1 MTIAISRK
9 DDHTIELTLT
19 IPWATIKTAYEDVVT
34 HALETIEVPGFR
46 KGKAPRKIAEEK
58 LDRSSV
64 YEEVVKK
71 VIPEAYNE
79 AITNEKIRPIVNP
92 QIELHDAKEEKDWV
106 IKLTT
111 CEKPSVTLGEYKK
124 AIQDVKASVENK
136 IWTPGTEPKDEK
148 KEEKPKVTLD
158 MILKALFGQIKIS
171 LPSILLQQEV
181 NRLLSEL
188 IDQTKKLGLTVEQYL
203 ASTQRNAESIKDEYE
218 DQAKRTLSLEF
229 ALEEI
234 ADKEGIFVSDDDIE
248 TVLKTAK
255 NDEERKAL
263 EKDKYYLSSILRRQ
277 KTLDFLSAL

>member
-1 MTIAISRK
+1 MTTAISRK

-19 IPWATIKTAYEDVVT
+19 IPWPTIKNAYEDIVNR
-34 HALETIEVPGFR
+34 ALETVEVPGFR
-46 KGKAPRKIAEEK
+46 KGKAPRNIAEEK
-58 LDRSSV
+58 LDTSKI

-79 AITNEKIRPIVNP
+79 AITKEKIRPIVNP
-92 QIELHDAKEEKDWV
+92 QIELQDAKEGKDWV
-106 IKLTT
+106 VKLIT
-111 CEKPSVTLGEYKK
+111 CERPIIALGEYKK
-124 AIQDVKASVENK
+124 AIQDVKESVEKK
-136 IWTPGTEPKDEK
+136 IWTPGEEVKDDKKDEK
-148 KEEKPKVTLD
+148 QKVTLD
-158 MILKALFGQIKIS
+158 MILKALYEQIHIS
-171 LPSILLQQEV
+171 LPAILLQQEV

-203 ASTQRNAESIKDEYE
+203 ASTQRNAESIKTEYE
-218 DQAKRTLSLEF
+218 EQAKRTLSLEF

>member
-1 MTIAISRK
+1 MTTAISRK
-9 DDHTIELTLT
+9 EDHTIELTLT
-19 IPWATIKTAYEDVVT
+19 IPWPTIKKAYEDIVT
-34 HALETIEVPGFR
+34 HTIETLEVPGFR
-46 KGKAPRKIAEEK
+46 RGKAPRNIAEEK
-58 LDRSSV
+58 LDTSKI

-79 AITNEKIRPIVNP
+79 AISKEKIRPIVNP
-92 QIELHDAKEEKDWV
+92 QIELQDAKEGKDWV

-111 CEKPSVTLGEYKK
+111 CERPSITLGEYKK
-124 AIQDVKASVENK
+124 KIQDVKASVEKK
-136 IWTPGTEPKDEK
+136 IWTPGEEVKDEK
-148 KEEKPKVTLD
+148 KDEKPKVILD
-158 MILKALFGQIKIS
+158 MILKALYEQIHIS
-171 LPSILLQQEV
+171 LPAILLQQEV

-203 ASTQRNAESIKDEYE
+203 ASTQRNADSIKSEYE
-218 DQAKRTLSLEF
+218 EQAKRTLSLEF

-234 ADKEGIFVSDDDIE
+234 ADKEGLFVSDDDIE